1 MYDYIPYDNWNY
13 FLSDYTYIYIHIHIY
28 THTYM
33 YTYMHTYI
41 FDFLSGISNFMKQSL
56 CIMQGKFNIF
66 FK

>member
-1 MYDYIPYDNWNY
+1 
-13 FLSDYTYIYIHIHIY
+13 
-28 THTYM
+28 M